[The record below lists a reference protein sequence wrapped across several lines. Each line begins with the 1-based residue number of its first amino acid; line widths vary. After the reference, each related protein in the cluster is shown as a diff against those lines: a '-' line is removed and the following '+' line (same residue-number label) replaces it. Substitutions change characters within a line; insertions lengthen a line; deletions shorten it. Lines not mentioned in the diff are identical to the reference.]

1 VTAFIDFDRLPLIS
15 VTPEDIARF
24 AAREQ
29 QRFDHLVIGRP
40 RPAPDLPK
48 RPEGLSK
55 LEWKVQ
61 KQRLREQGRE
71 LLPGIEE
78 WVQLREDWS
87 HKQGTPETHAHAAR
101 PGRPGAMARLLASG
115 AIDDDQA
122 DAAEEIAACF
132 WLIAADVTVRTANLE
147 PQIRADAHG
156 QAEREKLGRI
166 MAELAYSAW
175 RASLRGYGDALLAV
189 IVHDEPL
196 TVVARRHGLGMI
208 KARRLLCQSLDWWWM
223 VRDSTRRWARSAAAA

>member
-1 VTAFIDFDRLPLIS
+1 MLIYLS
-15 VTPEDIARF
+15 PEDVAHF
-24 AAREQ
+24 AERER

-55 LEWKVQ
+55 MEWKVE

-115 AIDDDQA
+115 TIDGDQS

-156 QAEREKLGRI
+156 QVEREKLGRI
-166 MAELAYSAW
+166 MIELAYTAW

-208 KARRLLCQSLDWWWM
+208 KARRLLCQALDLWWVARASIRRE
-223 VRDSTRRWARSAAAA
+223 VRERAAA